1 MLNYKEICSYAIE
14 DAKLYGIDLDF
25 SAESIEKLDEILRS
39 LYDSSAKNDM
49 TEKRLYTISIEFG
62 IYLGETLL
70 KNCLAEHGYSWQLD
84 ENNIP
89 VLAKGKDFQMSPV
102 SKVYK
107 RLTDGYGNE
116 VKPFY
121 NVAIAI
127 AEGRFP
133 KRNA

>member
-1 MLNYKEICSYAIE
+1 MLNYEEICSYAIE

-25 SAESIEKLDEILRS
+25 SPESIEKLDEILKS
-39 LYDSSAKNDM
+39 LYDSSPNNDL

-62 IYLGETLL
+62 VYLGETLL
-70 KNCLAEHGYSWQLD
+70 RNCLSEHGYSWRLD

-89 VLAKGKDFQMSPV
+89 VLAKSKDFQMSPV

-107 RLTDGYGNE
+107 RLTNGYGDE

-121 NVAIAI
+121 NIAIAI

-133 KRNA
+133 KSGN